1 MKILIVTHY
10 FLPHKGGIE
19 FVAYN
24 QAKELVKQ
32 GHQVT
37 IVSSKIGDEPEEEIM
52 DGIKIRRVRAWNIF
66 EKKWGIPYPVFSL
79 KLSRVLNQEA
89 KDADVVHVHDIGYL
103 SSWNGTRKAIKYSKK
118 LILMQHITTV
128 KKGFITNLIQF
139 IVQKTYG
146 KYIINKA
153 DKIIV
158 CNELV
163 KNWINKPEK
172 TIFLHNAVDIKLF
185 KPTTKENISKL
196 KKKYNLPLDK
206 PIVIFVGRLVDKKGF
221 QKLFE
226 SRDKDYFILFV
237 GDGEIPE
244 YMQNQENTK
253 FISAQ
258 PQNKLSELYAL
269 SNIFCLPSI
278 NEGFPLTILEAMACA
293 LPIITTDH
301 EGYDKY
307 LDKNKTMLIEP
318 TSENIKSSI
327 KNVLKDKK
335 KLELMRKYS
344 YSEAI
349 KRFNWSKNVDKLL
362 EVYKE

>member
-37 IVSSKIGDEPEEEIM
+37 IVSSRIGDEQEEEIM
-52 DGIKIRRVRAWNIF
+52 DGIKIRRVKAWNIF
-66 EKKWGIPYPVFSL
+66 EKKWGIPYPVFSP
-79 KLSRVLNQEA
+79 KLSKVLNQEA

-103 SSWNGTRKAIKYSKK
+103 SSWNGARKARKYSKK

-196 KKKYNLPLDK
+196 RKKYNLPLDK
-206 PIVIFVGRLVDKKGF
+206 PIVIFVGRLVEKKGF
-221 QKLFE
+221 TKLFE
-226 SRDKDYFILFV
+226 ARDKDYFILFV
-237 GDGEIPE
+237 GDGEVPE
-244 YMQNQENTK
+244 NMQNQENTK
-253 FISAQ
+253 FMPAQ
-258 PQNKLSELYAL
+258 PQDKLSELYSL
-269 SNIFCLPSI
+269 SDIFCLPSV

-307 LDKNKTMLIEP
+307 LDKTKTILIEP
-318 TSENIKSSI
+318 TIENIKYSI
-327 KNVLKDKK
+327 KNLFKNKP
-335 KLELMRKYS
+335 KLASMSKYS
-344 YSEAI
+344 YSETI
-349 KRFNWSKNVDKLL
+349 KRFNWGKNVDKLL